1 MYAAI
6 FRHQEGGPIDAVEKA
21 LLGTLL
27 MAPYLRLGAAVGAM
41 TPAHFSN
48 LDNAAIFRSVMK
60 LRRPE
65 AVLVVADLD
74 ASGSPV
80 GSKGGWAT
88 LLGEAMGEALV
99 DDEAVDDAAAVI
111 REAHVKRAREA
122 RMRRLG

>member
-6 FRHQEGGPIDAVEKA
+6 FRHQEGGPIDCVEKA
-21 LLGTLL
+21 LLGTLIL
-27 MAPYLRLGAAVGAM
+27 APYLRLGSCVSSLL
-41 TPAHFSN
+41 PSHFSN
-48 LDNAAIFRSVMK
+48 PDNAAIFRSVMK

-74 ASGSPV
+74 AGGAPVSPT
-80 GSKGGWAT
+80 GGWAT

-99 DDEAVDDAAAVI
+99 DDEAVEEAAKAI
-111 REAHVKRAREA
+111 KEDHVRRSREA

>member
-6 FRHQEGGPIDAVEKA
+6 FRYNEGGPVAAVEKA
-21 LLGTLL
+21 LLGTLI

-48 LDNAAIFRSVMK
+48 PDNAAIFRSVMK

-65 AVLVVADLD
+65 TVLVLADLD
-74 ASGSPV
+74 ANGPPA
-80 GSKGGWAT
+80 GATGGWAS
-88 LLGEAMGEALV
+88 LLSEALGEALV

-111 REAHVKRAREA
+111 REASVKRSREA
-122 RMRRLG
+122 RMRRLA

>member
-6 FRHQEGGPIDAVEKA
+6 RRHQEGGPVDAVEKA
-21 LLGTLL
+21 FLGTLI

-48 LDNAAIFRSVMK
+48 PDNGAIFRSVMK

-65 AVLVVADLD
+65 AVLVAADLD
-74 ASGSPV
+74 ANGAPV
-80 GSKGGWAT
+80 ASRVGWAT
-88 LLGEAMGEALV
+88 LLGEALGEALV

-111 REAHVKRAREA
+111 REAHVRRAREA